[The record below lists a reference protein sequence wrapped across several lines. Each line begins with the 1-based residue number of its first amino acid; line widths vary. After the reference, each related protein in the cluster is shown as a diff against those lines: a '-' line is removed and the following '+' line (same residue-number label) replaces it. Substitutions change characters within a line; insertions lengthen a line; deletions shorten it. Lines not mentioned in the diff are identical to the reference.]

1 MIKKSTKSKI
11 KKIANFINLFIFLR
25 IPFQLRER
33 WVADDYLRGTTICF
47 LLLQFSL
54 WFRCFWKLRSIQR
67 RYTYPVMFICKSEVQ
82 ARDYNRGIMCA
93 GGLSPETYDSQTES
107 SVIKRDC
114 SRYTQGIDESSSVIK
129 FPKKY
134 KSETSKLDSFN
145 VFLNIKLI
153 RLF

>member
-1 MIKKSTKSKI
+1 
-11 KKIANFINLFIFLR
+11 
-25 IPFQLRER
+25 
-33 WVADDYLRGTTICF
+33 
-47 LLLQFSL
+47 
-54 WFRCFWKLRSIQR
+54 
-67 RYTYPVMFICKSEVQ
+67 
-82 ARDYNRGIMCA
+82 MCA